1 MQQVENLPDE
11 LNAQIMLNNISE
23 IENEDSSD
31 LALE

>member
-1 MQQVENLPDE
+1 MQHVENLPDE

-31 LALE
+31 LAFE